1 MLPKFH
7 GLTSGHDMH
16 GRRVHRPAAP
26 ALPFCRDSLCPPMI
40 CRGAKVSRVPVEGIK
55 PCTLANTGLL
65 VATLMRRGEQGE
77 RKGGEGKGEEE
88 EEEKG
93 EVVAQ
98 VNLVVQ
104 VTNVD
109 VAKGRL
115 TRVIYS
121 PLE

>member
-1 MLPKFH
+1 M
-7 GLTSGHDMH
+7 
-16 GRRVHRPAAP
+16 
-26 ALPFCRDSLCPPMI
+26 
-40 CRGAKVSRVPVEGIK
+40 PVEGIK

-65 VATLMRRGEQGE
+65 VATLMWRGERGGGDGGGGGGGAPAEEGE
-77 RKGGEGKGEEE
+77 RKGGEGKEKEEE
-88 EEEKG
+88 G

-115 TRVIYS
+115 MRVIYS